1 DAPPGPAERIAVAA
15 DDTGAPGP
23 ESTFER
29 VTVLGD
35 VIVRELTLASDSI
48 FAEGRLHAERRQAGC
63 MRFCSFELH
72 GAHTPRR
79 YRCQPDLVRIAAPD
93 AATADVETLRVRPW
107 FTTSRYGQPAY
118 LQLGRSV
125 AREIREGA
133 DDGAEMGAYHLLQ
146 QP

>member
-1 DAPPGPAERIAVAA
+1 
-15 DDTGAPGP
+15 
-23 ESTFER
+23 
-29 VTVLGD
+29 VTVLGA

-63 MRFCSFELH
+63 MRFCSFELQ

-93 AATADVETLRVRPW
+93 AAAADVETLRVRPW
-107 FTTSRYGQPAY
+107 FTTSRYGRPAY

-125 AREIREGA
+125 ACEIAEGA
-133 DDGAEMGAYHLLQ
+133 DDGSEMGAYNLLQ
-146 QP
+146 QPFRETNLRVRLDEYLPFGLEPGIVHVT